1 MKKLLLLLIIPFL
14 SFGQGWEQI
23 FGANQSGSGYY
34 GTYELQVADGVYI
47 ICGGTHFTQCALF
60 GMTPSDICIF
70 KTDTNGDEQWSQ
82 TFGEGYWDFGKSIQ
96 QASDGGYVIA
106 GYVNGGI
113 GGGDAY
119 LLKVDENGEEQ
130 WSQIFDFGIAESIQ
144 QTTDGGYI
152 ITGYDSSDIHLL
164 KTDENG
170 EQQWS
175 QTFEESFNDRAMF
188 VQQTTDSGYV
198 ITGYTSVIN
207 SLGNAARD
215 IYLLKTDENGEQQ
228 WSQTF
233 EESFNDRAM
242 FVQQTTDSGYVITG
256 YTSVINSLGNAA
268 RDIYLLKTDENG
280 EQQWSQ
286 TFGGPGNDKAHC
298 VQQTTDGGYIIIGE
312 DEEDVYNPGNDFWI
326 ANSDV
331 YLIKTNELGQ
341 EEWAQRFGEAGN
353 DCGRSVQQTSD
364 GGYIIAGYVTPGEN
378 QNSNIYLLKT
388 NDTGEEQWS
397 QTFGGAGDD
406 TAQSVQQTSDGGYI
420 IAAHTST
427 INNISNGVYLIKTDA
442 QGNTTSTNIIE
453 TPTINKSLIKKID
466 ILGRETTNKS
476 FQLHIYDDGTVDK
489 KYLIK

>member
-1 MKKLLLLLIIPFL
+1 
-14 SFGQGWEQI
+14 
-23 FGANQSGSGYY
+23 
-34 GTYELQVADGVYI
+34 
-47 ICGGTHFTQCALF
+47 
-60 GMTPSDICIF
+60 MTPSDICVF
-70 KTDTNGDEQWSQ
+70 KTDTNGDELWSQ

-96 QASDGGYVIA
+96 QASGGGYVIA

-144 QTTDGGYI
+144 QTSDGGYI
-152 ITGYDSSDIHLL
+152 ITGYDSS
-164 KTDENG
+164 
-170 EQQWS
+170 
-175 QTFEESFNDRAMF
+175 
-188 VQQTTDSGYV
+188 
-198 ITGYTSVIN
+198 
-207 SLGNAARD
+207 D

-242 FVQQTTDSGYVITG
+242 FVQQTTDNGYVITG

-298 VQQTTDGGYIIIGE
+298 VQQTADGGYVIIGE
-312 DEEDVYNPGNDFWI
+312 DEEDVYNPSNDFWI
-326 ANSDV
+326 PNSDI

-341 EEWAQRFGEAGN
+341 EEWVQRFGEAGN
-353 DCGRSVQQTSD
+353 DGGRSVQQTSD
-364 GGYIIAGYVTPGEN
+364 GGYVIAGYVTPGKN

-397 QTFGGAGDD
+397 QTFGGAGND

-453 TPTINKSLIKKID
+453 TPTINKSLTKKID
-466 ILGRETTNKS
+466 ILGRQTTNKG
-476 FQLHIYDDGTVDK
+476 FQLHIYDDGSVEK

>member
-1 MKKLLLLLIIPFL
+1 MKKLLLLFIIPFL
-14 SFGQGWEQI
+14 SFGQGWQQI

-34 GTYELQVADGVYI
+34 GTSAIQVADGGYI
-47 ICGGTHFTQCALF
+47 ICGGTHFTQSALF

-119 LLKVDENGEEQ
+119 LLKVDEEGEEQ

-152 ITGYDSSDIHLL
+152 MTGYDSS
-164 KTDENG
+164 
-170 EQQWS
+170 
-175 QTFEESFNDRAMF
+175 
-188 VQQTTDSGYV
+188 
-198 ITGYTSVIN
+198 
-207 SLGNAARD
+207 D

-268 RDIYLLKTDENG
+268 RDIYLLKTDKNG

>member
-1 MKKLLLLLIIPFL
+1 MKNILLLLIIPFL

-23 FGANQSGSGYY
+23 FGATKSGSGYY
-34 GTYELQVADGVYI
+34 GTSAKQVQDGGYI
-47 ICGGTHFTQCALF
+47 VCGGTHFTQSVLF

-70 KTDTNGDEQWSQ
+70 KTDSNGEEQWSK
-82 TFGEGYWDFGKSIQ
+82 TFGSEYWDFGKSIQ
-96 QASDGGYVIA
+96 QTTNGGYVIA
-106 GYVNGGI
+106 GYINGFGM
-113 GGGDAY
+113 GGGNAY

-130 WSQIFDFGIAESIQ
+130 WSQIFDFGIAESVQ

-152 ITGYDSSDIHLL
+152 ITGYDSSDIYLV

-175 QTFEESFNDRAMF
+175 QTFGESFNDRAMF
-188 VQQTTDSGYV
+188 VQQTTDGGYV
-198 ITGYTSVIN
+198 ITGCTSVIN
-207 SLGNAARD
+207 SLGNATKD
-215 IYLLKTDENGEQQ
+215 IYLTK
-228 WSQTF
+228 
-233 EESFNDRAM
+233 
-242 FVQQTTDSGYVITG
+242 IT
-256 YTSVINSLGNAA
+256 A
-268 RDIYLLKTDENG
+268 NG

-298 VQQTTDGGYIIIGE
+298 IQQTADGGYIITGE
-312 DEEDVYNPGNDFWI
+312 DEEGVYNPGNDFWTE
-326 ANSDV
+326 NSDL

-364 GGYIIAGYVTPGEN
+364 GGYIIAGHVTPGKN

-388 NDTGEEQWS
+388 NDSGEEQWS

-406 TAQSVQQTSDGGYI
+406 TAQSVQQTSDEGYI

-427 INNISNGVYLIKTDA
+427 TNNISNGVYLIKTDA
-442 QGNTTSTNIIE
+442 QGNTPSTNITE
-453 TPTINKSLIKKID
+453 LPTINTSLIKKID
-466 ILGRETTNKS
+466 ILGRETNKNKG
-476 FQLHIYDDGTVDK
+476 FQLRIYDDGSIEK